1 MATAGW
7 SSRAAATATET
18 RVGAC
23 GEVTITMKE
32 PDHHSPCSVR
42 VHGQVIVSHEPLRI
56 GDIRP
61 RRGRFQPEQDLHLE
75 DFDHRVEVTDPAL
88 FRSYVACRDLI
99 HGVLADAPVTG
110 EYDLAADNWEDFL
123 PHGIATTIVSN
134 VRRDVEDGCG
144 VVPAYAFDVE
154 LILSVRLIH
163 SEPKA
168 LLLACKE
175 TDVEVAG
182 HGELG
187 ERCAICMLDEGKDEE
202 TVRLPCSHVFHGRCI
217 EPWFHRVSTCPTCRS
232 DVMDCFSFV
241 GSPSTGCPHTT

>member
-1 MATAGW
+1 
-7 SSRAAATATET
+7 
-18 RVGAC
+18 
-23 GEVTITMKE
+23 MKE

-61 RRGRFQPEQDLHLE
+61 RRGRFQPEQDLQLE
-75 DFDHRVEVTDPAL
+75 DFDHRVGVADPSL

-110 EYDLAADNWEDFL
+110 EYDLGADNWDDFL
-123 PHGIATTIVSN
+123 PHGIATTIVAT

-144 VVPAYAFDVE
+144 VVPVYAFDVE

-175 TDVEVAG
+175 ADAEVAS

-187 ERCAICMLDEGKDEE
+187 ERCGICMFDEEGTNDGE
-202 TVRLPCSHVFHGRCI
+202 TVRLPCSHVFHSRCI

-232 DVMDCFSFV
+232 DAMDCFGFV
-241 GSPSTGCPHTT
+241 TLSRSTGCSYTT